1 MSKQDDTLGIEAAN
15 LTTNLR
21 TNRTT
26 SSCHQDGLSCN
37 LSTQTRFVETN
48 LLTAQKVCDINF
60 LETTTWLMEPLND
73 CLNLRH
79 LVTFDA

>member
-26 SSCHQDGLSCN
+26 CPCHQDGLACN

-48 LLTAQKVCDINF
+48 FLTAQKVCDINF
-60 LETTTWLMEPLND
+60 LETTTWLMESLND

>member
-1 MSKQDDTLGIEAAN
+1 MSKQDNTLWIKAAN

-26 SSCHQDGLSCN
+26 GSCHQNGLACN

-60 LETTTWLMEPLND
+60 LETTT
-73 CLNLRH
+73 
-79 LVTFDA
+79 